1 MNTNVIVCIKV
12 SSFVHVA
19 IKMCMCESGE
29 TRTFIHICSESI
41 LFDSFEF

>member
-19 IKMCMCESGE
+19 IKMCICESGD
-29 TRTFIHICSESI
+29 TFIHISSESI
-41 LFDSFEF
+41 ETFVPSF